1 MNARAHTWIA
11 LGLGTLALA
20 YVVGYV
26 GLWQWT
32 ICRVEVP
39 PGESLRLF
47 YRGPFPFYNVPE
59 TAAGSLAKVEGGR
72 PVEKGV
78 LEVMLGPGRH
88 FINPFEYKFERV
100 KDIVIE
106 PGMIG
111 VVTAKVGKDLPA
123 GVTLADEGYR
133 GIRRR
138 VLTPGRYRI
147 NPYAYD
153 VNPVG
158 VTACVGSSGGVK
170 RASSKDATLIPPG
183 YVGVVTNKVAN
194 GKQPQGIQ
202 PDVLQPGIYF
212 INPYEK
218 QVDLVS
224 IGYNETTLIVELA
237 RNADGSIARRNRV
250 GMPTDVDDDAPAT
263 DPVYV
268 KGKGIEFP
276 SNDGFPI
283 HMDYTAIWGI
293 LPHQAPDVVRQ
304 FGELKGTGRGNVEQ
318 TVILPQI
325 ESVCRIHGSMRKAVQ
340 LLIGDDREAFQ
351 TDTAE
356 ELEQVLQG
364 KNLVLLFGLT
374 RHIYVPVEVREPI
387 QKANIA
393 NELKLT
399 RDQEQLTAKAQ
410 AEFIRAKEEVAAQ
423 EQLTAAETDNKV
435 AQRKAEGDKQAGE
448 IDAETLRLNAHIAAE
463 TAKIDAEIA
472 RIKGTAQAKK
482 SEMLNQAKA
491 ERSKLYVKALGG
503 PDAYNRYMF
512 ADRLPDD
519 LRLGVFYA
527 GPGTFWTDL
536 KGFEQVLLGKL
547 AADGTREKDVRPPA
561 PTMPLPAADRR

>member
-1 MNARAHTWIA
+1 MNPRTRSWIA
-11 LGLGTLALA
+11 LGLGALALA

-26 GLWQWT
+26 GIWQWT
-32 ICRVEVP
+32 VCRVEAP
-39 PGESLRLF
+39 PGESLLLY
-47 YRGPFPFYNVPE
+47 YRGPFPFYNVPRA
-59 TAAGSLAKVEGGR
+59 AAGSLAREEQGR
-72 PVEKGV
+72 PVESGV
-78 LEVMLGPGRH
+78 LEVMPGPGRH
-88 FINPFEYKFERV
+88 FYNPFEYTVQRV
-100 KDIVIE
+100 KDTVIE

-111 VVTAKVGKDLPA
+111 VVTAKVGKELPA
-123 GVTLADEGYR
+123 GQSLADEGYR
-133 GIRRR
+133 GVRRR

-153 VNPVG
+153 VKPVS
-158 VTACVGSSGGVK
+158 VAACVGSSGGVK
-170 RASSKDATLIPPG
+170 RTSDRDATLIPPG
-183 YVGVVTNKVAN
+183 YVGVVTVKVATD
-194 GKQPQGIQ
+194 KQSQGIQ
-202 PDVLQPGIYF
+202 PVVLQPGIYF

-224 IGYNETTLIVELA
+224 IGYNETTLMVELA
-237 RNADGSIARRNRV
+237 RNPDGTVARRNRV
-250 GMPTDVDDDAPAT
+250 GMATDADGEAPAT

-293 LPHQAPDVVRQ
+293 QPHQAPDVVRQ
-304 FGELKGTGRGNVEQ
+304 FGELKGEGRSNVEQ

-325 ESVCRIHGSMRKAVQ
+325 ESVCRIHGSMRKAVE
-340 LLIGDDREAFQ
+340 LLVGDAREAFQ

-356 ELEQVLQG
+356 ELDRVLEG
-364 KNLVLLFGLT
+364 KNLELLFGLT

-410 AEFIRAKEEVAAQ
+410 AELTRAKEEVAAQ
-423 EQLTAAETDNKV
+423 EQLTAAETENKV

-448 IDAETLRLNAHIAAE
+448 IDAETLRLRAHIEAE

-472 RIKGTAQAKK
+472 RIKGEAQAKK
-482 SEMLNQAKA
+482 TEMLNQAKA
-491 ERSKLYVKALGG
+491 EKSKLFVKALGG
-503 PDAYNRYMF
+503 PEAYNRYMF
-512 ADRLPDD
+512 ADRLPED
-519 LRLGVFYA
+519 LRLGIFYA

-547 AADGTREKDVRPPA
+547 ASDGTREKDMRSSTPPL
-561 PTMPLPAADRR
+561 PLPATDRR